1 MSRQQDSA
9 VDPFITVSEH
19 DFDPGAELAR
29 FNQPP
34 TGSSDSEIGAPEI
47 GAITSFIGIMRP
59 TGQFQA
65 QKQAASPLKALRLEH
80 YPGMTERILSDMR
93 IQAVERFQLQAAR
106 IIHRVGM
113 IYPGEHIVFVATA
126 SRHRQMAFS
135 GCQFL
140 IDWLKTD
147 APFWKEEIS
156 SDGTSWWVEA
166 RASDEKEKQKWSLPS

>member
-29 FNQPP
+29 FNLPEGASP
-34 TGSSDSEIGAPEI
+34 DSEIGAI
-47 GAITSFIGIMRP
+47 ASFIGIMRP
-59 TGQFQA
+59 TGQFQS

>member
-1 MSRQQDSA
+1 MISQQDSA
-9 VDPFITVSEH
+9 VDPFITVSEN

-34 TGSSDSEIGAPEI
+34 TGSSDSEV
-47 GAITSFIGIMRP
+47 GAIASFIGIMRP
-59 TGQFQA
+59 TGQQ
-65 QKQAASPLKALRLEH
+65 QPEEKAASRLKALRLEH

-93 IQAVERFQLQAAR
+93 IQAVGRFQLQAAR
-106 IIHRVGM
+106 IIHRVGL

-156 SDGTSWWVEA
+156 SDGSSWWVEA

>member
-1 MSRQQDSA
+1 MISQQDSA
-9 VDPFITVSEH
+9 VDPFITVSEN

-59 TGQFQA
+59 TGQQ
-65 QKQAASPLKALRLEH
+65 QPEKKAASPLKALRLEH

-156 SDGTSWWVEA
+156 SDGSSWWVEA

>member
-1 MSRQQDSA
+1 MTSQQDSA

-156 SDGTSWWVEA
+156 SDGSSWWVEA